1 MRIFTK
7 VIAVLIFTLN
17 LAFADEYEEG
27 HAIAKDGTRIYYR
40 VYGNPDG
47 PNVLMGPHFYA
58 SLRMTQLEDQGLKD
72 PTDEWINGLK
82 DRYRLILVDYPRGMG
97 QTPNPI
103 GLDMTPDRLVQ
114 EYELVADAAGAE
126 KFAWIG
132 YSFGAAVGVQM
143 ATRSD
148 RLTALMVG
156 GFPPLNAP
164 FERMTWVVK
173 DMAKNLPEMAG
184 VEISRKFAN
193 QSVGFYEPLTDWPE
207 REKVAKIHIPRMVFM
222 GSNDTGQGLPEQ
234 YKTELAEPIR
244 QVETELRD
252 MGWEIHWILGA
263 GHLDAIKPERALSIV
278 RRFLDR
284 TFD

>member
-1 MRIFTK
+1 MSPI
-7 VIAVLIFTLN
+7 VILVATFN
-17 LAFADEYEEG
+17 FAFADDFDEW
-27 HAIAKDGTRIYYR
+27 HAIAKDTRIYYR

-82 DRYRLILVDYPRGMG
+82 DKYRLILVDYPRGMG

-103 GLDMTPDRLVQ
+103 GLDMTPDRLVE

-132 YSFGAAVGVQM
+132 YSFGAAAGVQM
-143 ATRSD
+143 ATRSN

-173 DMAKNLPEMAG
+173 DIAKIPAG
-184 VEISRKFAN
+184 NGRYCVQSKAREPISR
-193 QSVGFYEPLTDWPE
+193 VL
-207 REKVAKIHIPRMVFM
+207 
-222 GSNDTGQGLPEQ
+222 
-234 YKTELAEPIR
+234 
-244 QVETELRD
+244 
-252 MGWEIHWILGA
+252 
-263 GHLDAIKPERALSIV
+263 
-278 RRFLDR
+278 
-284 TFD
+284 